1 MTVHALFTRL
11 WKSCPALLLL
21 ALGWCFWP
29 APATAQ
35 HVCSGRSDEVMVGVG
50 RGGPGVAG
58 PPLCR
63 WVTQSDQAPV
73 SGDDYSAIAWHPD
86 ANDVW
91 ASALHNSP
99 GGAVLDA
106 KSACTAVMGEGCEST
121 WQVNGYIVVSRTNYG
136 DVMWL
141 KHDKKS
147 AARREMAKW
156 CEEKNLRCTEIGM
169 FKSSDR
175 YRGYN
180 PQAVT
185 NLRRPEDIANI
196 RRSYAA
202 AYLDMRENSTADGFI
217 ATGYASLDE
226 AKAAALQAC
235 RNAEP
240 GDDECEFVNSSGSRV
255 MILYSDVTGQT
266 YLRTDFSLADA
277 AEGMK
282 LYCERKPAE
291 GCRVE
296 RTYDVS
302 VRGMHRFPYRVQR

>member
-1 MTVHALFTRL
+1 MIRAFAMPTKPCLA
-11 WKSCPALLLL
+11 ALLL
-21 ALGWCFWP
+21 ALAWCFWP
-29 APATAQ
+29 APANAQ

-63 WVTQSDQAPV
+63 WVTQSDQAAV

-91 ASALHNSP
+91 VSALHNSAS
-99 GGAVLDA
+99 GAVIDA
-106 KSACTAVMGEGCEST
+106 KSACKAVMGEGCEST
-121 WQVNGYIVVSRTNYG
+121 WQINGYIVVSRTNYG

-141 KHDKKS
+141 KHGKKS
-147 AARREMAKW
+147 AARREMAEW

-169 FKSSDR
+169 FRSSDR

-202 AYLDMRENSTADGFI
+202 AYLDMRDDSKADGFI
-217 ATGYASLDE
+217 ATGYKSLDE

-240 GDDECEFVNSSGSRV
+240 GDDECEFINSSGSRV

-266 YLRTDFSLADA
+266 YLRTDSSLEDA
-277 AEGMK
+277 TEGMR
-282 LYCERKPAE
+282 LYCEKKSAE

-296 RTYDVS
+296 RAYDVG
-302 VRGMHRFPYRVQR
+302 VREMHRFPYRVQR